1 MSARSLSVTDAAELL
16 HFKPKTIRAW
26 CAKGVFPNA
35 RKYPDDKPRSEWRIP
50 ETDIHELEAQRRE
63 RPPSALDPK
72 RREALLLGL

>member
-1 MSARSLSVTDAAELL
+1 MSARSLSVTDAAEIL

-50 ETDIHELEAQRRE
+50 ETDIQQLKTDRAAHQ
-63 RPPSALDPK
+63 PTILDSK

>member
-1 MSARSLSVTDAAELL
+1 MSDRHLSVTEAAETL
-16 HFKPKTIRAW
+16 HFRPKTIRAW

-50 ETDIHELEAQRRE
+50 ESDIQQLKTDRAAHQ
-63 RPPSALDPK
+63 PTALDSK